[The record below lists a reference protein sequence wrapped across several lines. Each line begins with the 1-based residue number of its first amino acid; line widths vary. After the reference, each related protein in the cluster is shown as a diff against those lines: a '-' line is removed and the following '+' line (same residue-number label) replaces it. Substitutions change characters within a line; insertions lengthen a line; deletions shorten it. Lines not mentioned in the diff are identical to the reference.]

1 MCKLI
6 NFYKVRSNYKLINF
20 YKIIIK
26 TKAINIYKISLQTH
40 IHMIEY
46 IDVTAQNRF

>member
-1 MCKLI
+1 MAKNYELT
-6 NFYKVRSNYKLINF
+6 NNYKVINF

-26 TKAINIYKISLQTH
+26 TKAINIYKISLQSN
-40 IHMIEY
+40 IHVIKY

>member
-20 YKIIIK
+20 YKIIKK
-26 TKAINIYKISLQTH
+26 TKAINIYKISLQSN
-40 IHMIEY
+40 IHVIKY